1 MVAEIEKFRINEYR
15 SKGGLVAE
23 VINLGKK
30 IIVDNRTVTFE
41 SLKGLKQVRDY
52 PDGTVQVS
60 IKRGSGTFTPS
71 ITINGEVFFYDT
83 KSGIEM
89 FLKGVGTSVT
99 LDHQKWIGPEKKG
112 VDNFW
117 YKVTKTG

>member
-1 MVAEIEKFRINEYR
+1 MDVSAYDHVFFTGPIDAWFNYKYGR
-15 SKGGLVAE
+15 
-23 VINLGKK
+23 LGY
-30 IIVDNRTVTFE
+30 RTVTFE